1 MNRAKLHESI
11 INNSQMTFARSGGN
25 GGQNVNKVNTK
36 VHLVIPVTSLGGL
49 TDAELIRLRSKLA
62 AIINKEDCLFLDVDD
77 ERYQERN
84 REIALSRLENR
95 IVQALVIPKK
105 RIKTKPTKASKERK
119 LKLKKIRSE
128 IKKNRGKYAKPFV
141 QTLFSKNNELSSHR
155 FCLQSVCYQTC
166 FVNFIRS
173 FVAQPLMNPFTIEEL
188 YKFPETFS
196 QFLCT

>member
-1 MNRAKLHESI
+1 MNKFQLHDSV

-36 VHLVIPVTSLGGL
+36 VHLVLLVSAIDGITEP
-49 TDAELIRLRSKLA
+49 ERNRLRLKLSS
-62 AIINKEDCLFLDVDD
+62 ILNKDDCLFIDVDD

-84 REIALSRLENR
+84 REIALSRMENR

-128 IKKNRGKYAKPFV
+128 LKKNR
-141 QTLFSKNNELSSHR
+141 SK
-155 FCLQSVCYQTC
+155 
-166 FVNFIRS
+166 IW
-173 FVAQPLMNPFTIEEL
+173 
-188 YKFPETFS
+188 
-196 QFLCT
+196 